1 MQFKNTIFFL
11 VAVAIM
17 AVIMLLPSPPEIVTD
32 KGVIALTIPGKTSLA
47 VLVMVVILWV
57 TEAIPFPIAGLVG
70 MVTLVMT
77 GTADFNALIK
87 EGFGNNIILFFI
99 GVMIFSAAI
108 TETNLMKRLTT
119 YMLYHFGHQPKIIIL
134 MFLSVGAFISAWI
147 TDMAVAAMLLPIGV
161 SILKDAKA
169 EPMKSNF
176 GKALMISCA
185 WGPLIGGIATPA
197 GCGPNPL
204 TMAFLKDLAGVNF
217 TFIDWMII
225 GFPAAILMIPF
236 AWAILLLVFP
246 VEKVNLTLAD
256 DDFRK
261 KIDELGRFKRD
272 EIFTLIFSAITIIL
286 WVCEPWIKKW
296 TGGRVN
302 YLGISFVAIACS
314 CLFFIP
320 GLTTLTWKKA
330 ESEIS
335 WGGIVL
341 IATGLAIGMAVYN
354 TGAAAWLAQVCF
366 SKIGLL
372 HPLLI
377 IFVVVLGVSIIKA
390 MFSSNTATGIIMVP
404 LLIALAK
411 SINIDPVLVAIPAG
425 TTASLAFILV
435 TSTPTN
441 VIPYSS
447 GYFSI
452 KDMAKAGALMTIAAC
467 VCVTISVAVFGRMSG
482 LVKF

>member
-1 MQFKNTIFFL
+1 MKPKNLIWFL
-11 VAVAIM
+11 AALAAM
-17 AVIMLLPSPPEIVTD
+17 LVIIGLPSPPKIETNG
-32 KGVIALTIPGKTSLA
+32 GVIALTASGQTSLA
-47 VLVMVVILWV
+47 VLLMVVLWWV
-57 TEAIPFPIAGLVG
+57 TEAIPFPIAGLLG
-70 MVTLVMT
+70 MVALVVS
-77 GTADFNALIK
+77 GAAEFNALVK
-87 EGFGNNIILFFI
+87 EGFGNNIVMFFI
-99 GVMIFSAAI
+99 GVMIFSTAI

-119 YMLYHFGHQPKIIIL
+119 YMLRHFGHQPKMIIL
-134 MFLSVGAFISAWI
+134 LFLSAGAFISAWI

-176 GKALMISCA
+176 GRALMISCA

-204 TMAFLKDLAGVNF
+204 TMAFLKDLAGINF

-236 AWAILLLVFP
+236 AWGILLLFFP
-246 VEKVNLTLAD
+246 LEKVDIALAE

-261 KIDELGRFKRD
+261 KVGELGQVKRD
-272 EIFTLIFSAITIIL
+272 EIFTLLISALTIAL
-286 WVCEPWIKKW
+286 WICEPFIQKW
-296 TGGRVN
+296 TGGKVN
-302 YLGISFVAIACS
+302 YLGISFVAIACA

-320 GLTTLTWKKA
+320 GLTNLTWKKA
-330 ESEIS
+330 EAEIG

-341 IATGLAIGMAVYN
+341 IASGLALGMAVYN

-366 SKIGLL
+366 SKIGAL
-372 HPLLI
+372 HPLAI

-411 SINIDPVLVAIPAG
+411 NIHIDPVLVAIPAG
-425 TTASLAFILV
+425 TTASLAFLLV

-441 VIPYSS
+441 VIPYST

-452 KDMAKAGALMTIAAC
+452 KDMAKAGAVMTLAAC
-467 VCVTISVAVFGRMSG
+467 VCVTISVAVFGRLAG

>member
-1 MQFKNTIFFL
+1 MLKNIFWL
-11 VAVAIM
+11 AAAIIVM
-17 AVIMLLPSPPEIVTD
+17 AVIMMLPLPPEIIAA
-32 KGVIALTIPGKTSLA
+32 KGIVALTPQGKASLA
-47 VLVMVVILWV
+47 VLIMVVMLWV
-57 TEAIPFPIAGLVG
+57 TEAIPFPIAGLLGV
-70 MVTLVMT
+70 VTLVIT

-119 YMLYHFGHQPKIIIL
+119 YMLYHFGHKPKLIIL

-169 EPMKSNF
+169 VPMKSNF
-176 GKALMISCA
+176 GKALMIACA

-204 TMAFLKDLAGVNF
+204 TIAFLKDLAGINF

-225 GFPAAILMIPF
+225 GFPAAILMVPL
-236 AWAILLLVFP
+236 AWAILLVFFP
-246 VEKVNLTLAD
+246 IEKVSLTLAD

-261 KIDELGRFKRD
+261 KLDELGRFKRD
-272 EIFTLIFSAITIIL
+272 EIYTLLISVITIIL
-286 WVCEPWIKKW
+286 WVGEPWIKEW

-302 YLGISFVAIACS
+302 YLGISFVAIACA

-320 GLTTLTWKKA
+320 GLTKLTWKKA

-341 IATGLAIGMAVYN
+341 IATGLALGMAVYN
-354 TGAAAWLAQVCF
+354 TGAAAWLAQACF

-372 HPLLI
+372 HPVLI
-377 IFVVVLGVSIIKA
+377 IFAVVLGVSVIKA
-390 MFSSNTATGIIMVP
+390 LFSSNTATGIIMVP

-411 SINIDPVLVAIPAG
+411 GINIDPVLVAIPAG
-425 TTASLAFILV
+425 ITASLAFILV

-441 VIPYSS
+441 IIPYSS

-452 KDMAKAGALMTIAAC
+452 KDMAKAGVWMTIAAC
-467 VCVTISVAVFGRMSG
+467 ACVTISLVIFGRMSG
-482 LVKF
+482 IVKF

>member
-1 MQFKNTIFFL
+1 MVLFL
-11 VAVAIM
+11 AAVAIM
-17 AVIMLLPSPPEIVTD
+17 AVIMLLPSPPKIATD
-32 KGVIALTIPGKTSLA
+32 NGVIALTTAGKTSLA

-57 TEAIPFPIAGLVG
+57 TEAIPFPIAGLLG
-70 MVTLVMT
+70 MVTLVVT
-77 GTADFNALIK
+77 GAAEFNALVK
-87 EGFGNNIILFFI
+87 EGFGNNIIMFFI

-119 YMLYHFGHQPKIIIL
+119 SMLRRFGHQPKMIIL

-204 TMAFLKDLAGVNF
+204 TMTFLKDLAGINF
-217 TFIDWMII
+217 TFVDWMIV

-236 AWAILLLVFP
+236 AWGILLLFFP
-246 VEKVNLTLAD
+246 FEKINLTMAD
-256 DDFRK
+256 DEFRK
-261 KIDELGRFKRD
+261 RSEELGEFKRD
-272 EIFTLIFSAITIIL
+272 EIFTLIIAAITISL
-286 WVCEPWIKKW
+286 WICEPFIVKW
-296 TGGRVN
+296 TGGKVN
-302 YLGISFVAIACS
+302 YLGISFVAIACA
-314 CLFFIP
+314 CLFFVP
-320 GLTTLTWKKA
+320 GLTNLTWKKA

-341 IATGLAIGMAVYN
+341 IASGLALGMAVYH

-366 SKIGLL
+366 SKIGVL
-372 HPLLI
+372 HPLAI

-411 SINIDPVLVAIPAG
+411 NIHIDPVLVAIPAG

-452 KDMAKAGALMTIAAC
+452 KDMAKAGAVMTIAAC
-467 VCVTISVAVFGRMSG
+467 LCVTASLAVFGRLSG